1 MIQPKGKQIMRKLY
15 TQAWILLL
23 ICLFPQI
30 AYGQCEDITV
40 DSITNPGPYEV
51 ATLTESDGIRNGPDY
66 NGATIYYPT
75 DATPPYASIAL
86 VTGFLSDPEDIE
98 DWGPFYASH
107 GIVVINIGT
116 NSGLDEPDDRADG
129 LLDALETLRAENT
142 RNNSPLEGSIDDTKF
157 AVGGWSMGGGGAQI
171 AAVLDNSIKAV
182 VAMCPWLNSGE
193 NLNHSTPVLIFSGQ
207 NDSVAPPGAHANVHY
222 ANTPDET
229 SKVLFEVENGDH
241 SIANAP
247 TGAGGIIGKI
257 ALSWLKLYVEDNE
270 CYCGLLNDPLL
281 NDPVASMM
289 QTNID
294 EECAVL
300 GLNTPQL
307 TAIKAY
313 PNPTYGKVTISVKQD
328 VEYELY
334 SSLGEL
340 LLGGTLTESTNTID
354 VSQLPSSMYYVM
366 VGNNTFKIIKSD

>member
-1 MIQPKGKQIMRKLY
+1 MRKLY
-15 TQAWILLL
+15 TKAWMLLL

-30 AYGQCEDITV
+30 AFSQCDDITV
-40 DSITNPGPYEV
+40 DSITNPGPYAV

-98 DWGPFYASH
+98 EWGPFYASH

-129 LLDALETLRAENT
+129 LLDALETLRVENT
-142 RNNSPLEGSIDDTKF
+142 RNNSPLEGSIDDTRF

-193 NLNHSTPVLIFSGQ
+193 DLNHSSPVLIFSGQ
-207 NDSVAPPGAHANVHY
+207 NDDVAPPGAHANVHY

-229 SKVLFEVENGDH
+229 SKVLFETENGDH
-241 SIANAP
+241 DIANSP
-247 TGAGGIIGKI
+247 NGAGGVIGKI
-257 ALSWLKLYVEDNE
+257 ALSWLKLYVEDND
-270 CYCGLLNDPLL
+270 CYCGLLNDSLL
-281 NDPVASMM
+281 QDPMASMM
-289 QTNID
+289 QTNIN

-300 GLNTPQL
+300 GVYTPEL
-307 TAIKAY
+307 RAITAY
-313 PNPTYGKVTISVKQD
+313 PNPTNSLVTLTVKQD
-328 VEYELY
+328 VQYDLY
-334 SSLGEL
+334 SSLGERL
-340 LLGGTLTESTNTID
+340 FGGTLTASNNTID
-354 VSQLPSSMYYVM
+354 VSQLPSSIYYVRID
-366 VGNNTFKIIKSD
+366 NETFRVIKTN